1 MGLGKTIQALAIASY
16 YRNEWPFLIVCPSS
30 VKFMWKENAKRWIS
44 NSIRD
49 VSDLDDDESVD
60 DYIQVVENGKQKIRP
75 TSQIVISSYD
85 LLTRNVEE
93 IVDRQFKMV
102 HLFTQEFL
110 LILEK

>member
-16 YRNEWPFLIVCPSS
+16 YRQEWPFIIVCPSS

-49 VSDLDDDESVD
+49 VCDLDDDESVD
-60 DYIQVVENGKQKIRP
+60 DYIQVIENSKQKIKG

-85 LLTRNVEE
+85 LLSKNLENILE
-93 IVDRQFKMV
+93 RQFNMV
-102 HLFTQEFL
+102 TPFFF
-110 LILEK
+110 